1 MAKLKEHPLLMSFT
15 SNSSWNRL
23 WPVILIWLL
32 IGTLDLSRRFLP
44 EFGEV
49 ATEVQADVLTS
60 KLRVHK
66 LDADLYEMYLS
77 KLGDQTAS
85 ELSVMG
91 DLLEGD
97 IKAAEV
103 FDVNGS
109 WREGDSSYYLLAIF
123 GGEKSFAVIDRYDH
137 PTAVNDT
144 LQVRVGDVVGV
155 LTVTGITALTLEL
168 TGLDGERIN
177 LALFAPS
184 VADDGML
191 NLR

>member
-1 MAKLKEHPLLMSFT
+1 
-15 SNSSWNRL
+15 
-23 WPVILIWLL
+23 
-32 IGTLDLSRRFLP
+32 
-44 EFGEV
+44 
-49 ATEVQADVLTS
+49 
-60 KLRVHK
+60 
-66 LDADLYEMYLS
+66 
-77 KLGDQTAS
+77 
-85 ELSVMG
+85 MG

-155 LTVTGITALTLEL
+155 LTVTGITSLTLEL